1 MLCAALSGH
10 ALLSLTMSLKPID
23 KAGHCG
29 NLTAVQEKTLHE
41 FEERLTQDGVLPDA
55 LLDSDEQR
63 TTVLL

>member
-1 MLCAALSGH
+1 
-10 ALLSLTMSLKPID
+10 MSLQPID

-29 NLTAVQEKTLHE
+29 NLTAAQEKTLHE
-41 FEERLTQDGVLPDA
+41 FEDRLTQDGVLPDA